1 MKKILSL
8 LMLLL
13 VANCAFAQ
21 KRYLEVVQISST
33 VNVYGELPDGV
44 KDCYAGRDFDNNNLN
59 TMSHVLNLL
68 ADYGYN
74 TIESYRYKESSAWV
88 TSVLLSKTEGNT
100 NTPTYIQRVQTDPK
114 EEITEVA
121 RYNLQGIPVKETEKG
136 VQVIVYSN
144 YTTKTV
150 IVE

>member
-1 MKKILSL
+1 MKKNLSL

-21 KRYLEVVQISST
+21 KRYLEVVEGSN
-33 VNVYGELPDGV
+33 VYVYGELPDGV
-44 KDCYAGRDFDNNNLN
+44 KSSYGGRDFDNINLN

-74 TIESYRYKESSAWV
+74 TIECYTYKESSHL

-114 EEITEVA
+114 EEITEIA